1 MKHVGIILLVSILVM
16 ILLTAV
22 GMLAGRWMLH
32 PGNIPVRASLV
43 PNEPKQRFLAFFA
56 HPDDEI
62 AMGGTLIGLSEAG
75 HEIVLVYLT
84 RGEAGP
90 TNGLVPQSELGAART
105 KEIQQVGKILG
116 VHALELF
123 DFPDSG
129 LKDVSLDTIKQVAR
143 EMIAKHQPDVLLSFD
158 SEVGLYGH
166 PDHRAASRALEEVY
180 LEGRGNPRFSP
191 TQFFQLTLSPKQ
203 IAIALEISPGFQR
216 NYPKE
221 GRGLPLPDFSVRTT
235 QHFSTLVQMM
245 EAHATQQQVFRD
257 LMPYREE
264 LPQFVYSRV
273 FDREYFWEF
282 GQRL

>member
-1 MKHVGIILLVSILVM
+1 MKSVGLIFLLAVLVM
-16 ILLTAV
+16 ILLTAG
-22 GMLAGRWMLH
+22 GMLLGRWMLH
-32 PGNIPVRASLV
+32 PGDIPVKASLA
-43 PNEPKQRFLAFFA
+43 PDEPKQRFLAFFA

-90 TNGLVPQSELGAART
+90 TNGLVPQSELGNTRT
-105 KEIQQVGKILG
+105 NEIQQVGKILG
-116 VHALELF
+116 LHALELF

-129 LKDVSLDTIKQVAR
+129 LKDVSMDTIKQVAR
-143 EMIAKHQPDVLLSFD
+143 EMIAKHQPDILLSFD

-180 LEGRGNPRFSP
+180 LEGNGHPGFSP
-191 TQFFQLTLSPKQ
+191 KQYFQLTLSPKQ
-203 IAIALEISPGFQR
+203 IAIALEISPGFQK

-221 GRGLPLPDFSVRTT
+221 GRGLPPPDFSVLTT
-235 QHFSTLVQMM
+235 QHFPTLVHMM

-282 GQRL
+282 GKKP

>member
-1 MKHVGIILLVSILVM
+1 MRSAGLILLISVLVIILI
-16 ILLTAV
+16 TAG
-22 GMLAGRWMLH
+22 GMLVGRWMLH
-32 PGNIPVRASLV
+32 PSSIPSRAALV
-43 PNEPKQRFLAFFA
+43 PDQPKQRVLAFFA

-62 AMGGTLIGLSEAG
+62 AMGGTLAGLSEAG

-90 TNGLVPQSELGAART
+90 TNGLVEQSELGAART

-116 VHALELF
+116 VHALELY

-129 LKDVSLDTIKQVAR
+129 LKDVSMDTIKQVAL
-143 EMIAKHQPDVLLSFD
+143 EMILKHTPDVLLSFD

-166 PDHRAASRALEEVY
+166 PDHRVATRALEEVY
-180 LEGRGNPRFSP
+180 SEERGGSGFSP
-191 TQFFQLTLSPKQ
+191 KRYFQLTLSPKQ
-203 IAIALEISPGFQR
+203 IAIALEISPGFQK

-221 GRGLPLPDFSVRTT
+221 GRGLPPPDFSVRTT
-235 QHFSTLVQMM
+235 EHFSTLVHMM

-264 LPQFVYSRV
+264 LPQFVYSRI
-273 FDREYFWEF
+273 FDREYFWEYSP
-282 GQRL
+282 RE